1 MGEKEKGKKK
11 AQPVYPGQSFKM
23 YSNLINQKSFRFSE
37 ITLVTLAVSKL
48 KMETNK
54 KKQPKMIVSFKEF
67 INDSKI
73 TDYFLLAS

>member
-11 AQPVYPGQSFKM
+11 AQPVYPGQSLKM

-54 KKQPKMIVSFKEF
+54 KKQPKMIL
-67 INDSKI
+67 I
-73 TDYFLLAS
+73 

>member
-1 MGEKEKGKKK
+1 MLTILQELKLRSMGEKEKGKKK
-11 AQPVYPGQSFKM
+11 AQPVYPGQSLKM

-54 KKQPKMIVSFKEF
+54 KK
-67 INDSKI
+67 
-73 TDYFLLAS
+73 TT